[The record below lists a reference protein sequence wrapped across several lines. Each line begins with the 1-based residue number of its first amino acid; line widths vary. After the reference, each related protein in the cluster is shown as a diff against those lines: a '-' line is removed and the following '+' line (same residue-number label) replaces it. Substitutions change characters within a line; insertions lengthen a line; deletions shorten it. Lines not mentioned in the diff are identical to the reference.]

1 MRLLDRYLLRELCL
15 PFGYC
20 LSGFLVFW
28 ISFDLIS
35 EMDVFQQNHLSVSE
49 IVEYYVVRTPE
60 FLVVVV
66 PIALLLALL
75 YALSNHARHNELVAI
90 RSAGTSLWRLAVPY
104 LATGLLLSLALF
116 YANENWAC
124 QSADRANEILVR
136 HMNSN
141 QGQLGNQWKSPMHF
155 RNDRDRRI
163 WNIASYNTKTGEM
176 IRPQVEWQMPDGS
189 RKHWLAERAEW
200 ADSGWI
206 FTNVT
211 LMEFPAGQDSL
222 PIQSQTNLLVMAE
235 FEESPELI
243 KSEIKINELTN
254 IRASKKP
261 QLSLR
266 ELHNYWRLHSD
277 MPAGKEKLLRTQYH
291 GRIAEP
297 WTCLVVVLMALP
309 FGTASARR
317 NVFAGM
323 AASIF
328 ICFSYFVL
336 MKLGLALGTAGYM
349 HPLLAAWMPNL
360 CFGGAGIWF
369 THRAQ

>member
-1 MRLLDRYLLRELCL
+1 
-15 PFGYC
+15 
-20 LSGFLVFW
+20 
-28 ISFDLIS
+28 
-35 EMDVFQQNHLSVSE
+35 MDVFQQSRLTFLE
-49 IVEYYVVRTPE
+49 IAEYYLIRTPE
-60 FLVVVV
+60 FLVVVLPV
-66 PIALLLALL
+66 ALLLALL
-75 YALSNHARHNELVAI
+75 YTLSNHARHQELVAI
-90 RSAGTSLWRLAVPY
+90 RSAGVSLWRLAIPY
-104 LATGLLLSLALF
+104 LATGLALSLALF

-124 QSADRANEILVR
+124 QSADQASEILIR
-136 HMNSN
+136 HQIQTDGMS
-141 QGQLGNQWKSPMHF
+141 GHQWKSPMHF

-163 WNIASYNTKTGEM
+163 WNIASYNIKTGEM
-176 IRPQVEWQMPDGS
+176 MRPQVEWQLPDGS
-189 RKHWLAERAEW
+189 RKHWIAERAELGS
-200 ADSGWI
+200 SGWI

-211 LMEFPAGQDSL
+211 IMEFPAGEDSL
-222 PIQSQTNLLVMAE
+222 PMQSQTNQLIMAE

-254 IRASKKP
+254 VRASKKP

-266 ELHNYWRLHSD
+266 ELNNYWRLHRD
-277 MPAGKEKLLRTQYH
+277 MPLAKEILLRTQFH

-309 FGTASARR
+309 FGAASARR

-336 MKLGLALGTAGYM
+336 MKLGLALGTAGYL
-349 HPLLAAWMPNL
+349 HPWLAAWLPNL
-360 CFGGAGIWF
+360 CFGGTGIWL